1 MSLLDGQIALVT
13 GASRGIGSAIARHF
27 ASLGATLAVN
37 YCTHA
42 EAAQQTVDAIVAEGG
57 AAQAFQADVSDE
69 AEVRDLVAAV
79 LKLHGRVDILV
90 CNAGIVRDHLAALMP
105 VEEFDEV
112 LQVNLRGAFLAIREV
127 IPIMME
133 ARSGSIL
140 TVASV
145 NAETG
150 GRGQC
155 NYAASKAG
163 LLALTRS
170 LAIEL
175 APKNIRVNAL
185 APGLIETDMTL
196 PVRDLAGGE
205 LLRRIPM
212 KRFGTPQ
219 EVAQAAAFLVS
230 PMASYIT
237 GAVLNVS
244 GGLGL
249 QP

>member
-1 MSLLDGQIALVT
+1 MSLLNGQIALVT
-13 GASRGIGSAIARHF
+13 GASRGIGAAIARHF
-27 ASLGATLAVN
+27 AALGATVAVN
-37 YCTHA
+37 YKSNA
-42 EAAQQTVDAIVAEGG
+42 EAAQQTVDAISVAGG
-57 AAQAFQADVSDE
+57 SAHAFQADVSDE
-69 AEVRDLVAAV
+69 AQVRALIAAV
-79 LKLHGRVDILV
+79 LKLHGRIDTLV
-90 CNAGIVRDHLAALMP
+90 VNAGIVRDHLAALMP
-105 VEEFDEV
+105 VADFDHV
-112 LQVNLRGAFLAIREV
+112 LQVNLRGAFLSIREV
-127 IPIMME
+127 IPAMME
-133 ARSGSIL
+133 ARSGNIL
-140 TVASV
+140 TISSV

-163 LLALTRS
+163 LLAITRS

-185 APGLIETDMTL
+185 APGLIETDMTQ
-196 PVRDLAGGE
+196 PVRDLAHDE

-212 KRFGTPQ
+212 KRFGTSQ